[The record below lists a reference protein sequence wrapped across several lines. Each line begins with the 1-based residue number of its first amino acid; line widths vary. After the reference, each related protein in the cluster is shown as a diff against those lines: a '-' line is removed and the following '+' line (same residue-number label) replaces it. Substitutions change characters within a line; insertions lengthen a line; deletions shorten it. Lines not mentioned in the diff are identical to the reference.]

1 MPGMSGIELQQVL
14 VTKGSKLP
22 IIFLTA
28 FPEDHL
34 KRKVLAAG
42 AVCLITKPCDGEA
55 LVSYIEFALTSRKR

>member
-1 MPGMSGIELQQVL
+1 VL

-22 IIFLTA
+22 IIFITA

-55 LVSYIEFALTSRKR
+55 LVNYMEFALTSRKR